1 MVWLEIV
8 VQSEMRWETRNS
20 PEAGAQENTK
30 HLGVAKQRF
39 GGELH
44 ARETQIFMHQVST
57 SHTIYGLDLYLMQ
70 TAD

>member
-1 MVWLEIV
+1 MVWLEMV
-8 VQSEMRWETRNS
+8 GQSEMRWETRNR

-30 HLGVAKQRF
+30 QLGMAKQSF

-44 ARETQIFMHQVST
+44 ARETQIFIHQVST
-57 SHTIYGLDLYLMQ
+57 PHTIYGLDLYLMQ